1 MEESLIEN
9 NNQIAEVFSASTLRA
24 IVSFIN
30 DNNIQHKDILKLFK
44 DDDYYRLIY
53 FKAIWVQIQKI

>member
-1 MEESLIEN
+1 MEENLIEN
-9 NNQIAEVFSASTLRA
+9 NNQVAEVFSAPTLRA

-44 DDDYYRLIY
+44 DDVYYRLIY
-53 FKAIWVQIQKI
+53 FKAI

>member
-1 MEESLIEN
+1 MIRNVAIEILNLIEN

-30 DNNIQHKDILKLFK
+30 DNNIMFIIYILNIL
-44 DDDYYRLIY
+44 YITS
-53 FKAIWVQIQKI
+53 IT

>member
-9 NNQIAEVFSASTLRA
+9 NNQIAEVFSAPTLRA

-30 DNNIQHKDILKLFK
+30 DNNILKLFK

-53 FKAIWVQIQKI
+53 FKAI

>member
-30 DNNIQHKDILKLFK
+30 DNNIQHKDILKLYK

-53 FKAIWVQIQKI
+53 FKAI

>member
-1 MEESLIEN
+1 MEECLIEN
-9 NNQIAEVFSASTLRA
+9 NNQIVEVFSALTLRA

-30 DNNIQHKDILKLFK
+30 DNIIQHKDILKLFK

-53 FKAIWVQIQKI
+53 FKAI

>member
-24 IVSFIN
+24 IVSFI

-53 FKAIWVQIQKI
+53 FKAI

>member
-30 DNNIQHKDILKLFK
+30 DNSKGLLQLKLIVN
-44 DDDYYRLIY
+44 RILIL
-53 FKAIWVQIQKI
+53 FV